1 MRAHEPR
8 HARVLA
14 CDARA
19 PPRWLCACNGA
30 VDQPVG
36 CTHAGLAGRPAAE
49 VLADASYGYRPHLLD
64 RLPFD
69 RTLFGVHL
77 ARKAKERDGVFL
89 VSQT

>member
-1 MRAHEPR
+1 MALRMQWRRGSASTLY
-8 HARVLA
+8 AR
-14 CDARA
+14 R
-19 PPRWLCACNGA
+19 P
-30 VDQPVG
+30 
-36 CTHAGLAGRPAAE
+36 GRPAAE